1 MGALDQDSRKERL
14 FVSGGA
20 KWGKLFKFWPDLAEP
35 TKGIPLEEPPS
46 AAKDLA
52 GQCFRFGALSGKKH
66 LTTPDGRYLIVRD
79 RLWRCA
85 DPTIPWEVRQSL
97 VKELMKARRA
107 VAMARTAPEVQRAR
121 AGVNAAKQQ
130 LGERGPVWWMD
141 GDPDLTGKMVQ
152 NTAYAD
158 WFELQKEER
167 NQVPS
172 DPLSLPNGEP

>member
-1 MGALDQDSRKERL
+1 M
-14 FVSGGA
+14 
-20 KWGKLFKFWPDLAEP
+20 
-35 TKGIPLEEPPS
+35 
-46 AAKDLA
+46 
-52 GQCFRFGALSGKKH
+52 SGKKH
-66 LTTPDGRYLIVRD
+66 LITPDGRYLIVRG

-121 AGVNAAKQQ
+121 AAVNIAKHR

-152 NTAYAD
+152 STAYAD
-158 WFELQKEER
+158 WFEQQEER
-167 NQVPS
+167 NQGPP
-172 DPLSLPNGEP
+172 DPLSLPDGEPGP

>member
-1 MGALDQDSRKERL
+1 MS
-14 FVSGGA
+14 V
-20 KWGKLFKFWPDLAEP
+20 
-35 TKGIPLEEPPS
+35 
-46 AAKDLA
+46 
-52 GQCFRFGALSGKKH
+52 KKH

-107 VAMARTAPEVQRAR
+107 VATARTASEVQRAR
-121 AGVNAAKQQ
+121 SAVNIAKHQ

-158 WFELQKEER
+158 WFERQKEAR
-167 NQVPS
+167 NQLPP
-172 DPLSLPNGEP
+172 DPLSLPDGEPGP